1 MQKLFET
8 LTNSF
13 RKKGG
18 ELDFLSFEKI
28 LRKSSPFIDD
38 IDTMFLLLQA
48 SGYPIEEKVWGYKFK
63 NILYHTKNRS
73 ILLLIQ
79 KQMVLSLYAH
89 K

>member
-73 ILLLIQ
+73 ILLLI
-79 KQMVLSLYAH
+79 
-89 K
+89 